1 MLKLKF
7 ATKLKTFSECTTAVV
22 GILNLIIKIRFL
34 LNGIIGPSRNGPTPS
49 SEDWSTCQLLLA
61 LHEYMCYLLNHISC
75 ESLKGQ
81 IPLIKHYG
89 VTHDNS
95 IIMMYTFYQSI
106 YYASITNLSLQLVR
120 KNMHL
125 GLVLVN
131 MWVML

>member
-1 MLKLKF
+1 MDQHHPQRTG
-7 ATKLKTFSECTTAVV
+7 APANCC
-22 GILNLIIKIRFL
+22 L
-34 LNGIIGPSRNGPTPS
+34 LCMS
-49 SEDWSTCQLLLA
+49 
-61 LHEYMCYLLNHISC
+61 YMCYLLNHISC

-81 IPLIKHYG
+81 IPLMKHYG
-89 VTHDNS
+89 VTHDIS